1 MADYLFE
8 AHRSVLLGLLFC
20 LFLLSFFLLLSGFF
34 YRKYTFRWLFGAGV
48 YVFFLTLG
56 MAVCSFHLEKVV
68 AVFPMEEATSRVVLT
83 NHVQEKEKKP
93 FVFCLFTAD
102 RRKNTFVFLKRFT

>member
-1 MADYLFE
+1 MVPQLAFLHQHVFLRLFIPLASGIAMADYLFE

-68 AVFPMEEATSRVVLT
+68 AY
-83 NHVQEKEKKP
+83 
-93 FVFCLFTAD
+93 
-102 RRKNTFVFLKRFT
+102 FL